1 MRVVIVSKT
10 FVAETAQRQLEWIA
24 RQSDIELTLVTPS
37 FWRSDDGR
45 RLPFVPRFTEG
56 YQVRK
61 APVTFN
67 GQYHFYFYPSLGAI
81 LRQERPDVLHIDEEP
96 YNPAGAQ
103 AQRIADAVGART
115 VFVSWQNLYRT
126 YPAPYAWIERYNFR
140 RAAAII
146 AGNADA
152 ADVLRRKGYS
162 GPIAIFSVHGI
173 DPDIYHPLPRT
184 APSDAFVI
192 GYLGR
197 LVLYKGVSM
206 LIEALQGMPDHCR
219 LRLVGSGSDERAL
232 RRIASE
238 RGVAER
244 VEFVPAIATADVPYA
259 LAGMDVLAVPSLTQP
274 NWKEQFGRVL
284 VEAMA
289 CGIPVVGSDSG
300 EIPRVIGAA
309 GMVVP
314 EGDVEALRA
323 GLLRLVNDAAMR
335 ERFSRAGRALV
346 LEQFTQERVAR
357 RTVAVYHEALGLRET
372 RA

>member
-24 RQSDIELTLVTPS
+24 RQPDIELTLVTPP

-45 RLPFVPRFTEG
+45 RLPFVQRFTAG

-61 APVTFN
+61 VPVAFN
-67 GQYHFYFYPSLGAI
+67 GQYHFYFYPGLGAVV
-81 LRQERPDVLHIDEEP
+81 RQQRPDVLHIDEEP

-126 YPAPYAWIERYNFR
+126 YPAPYAWIERFNYR
-140 RAAAII
+140 HAAAII

-152 ADVLRRKGYS
+152 ANVLRRKGYI
-162 GPIAIFSVHGI
+162 GPTAVFSVHGI
-173 DPDIYHPLPRT
+173 DPDIYCPVPRT
-184 APSDAFVI
+184 SSSDAFVI

-197 LVLYKGVSM
+197 LVLYKGVGL

-219 LRLVGSGSDERAL
+219 LRLVGSGPDERAL

-244 VEFVPAIATADVPYA
+244 VDFVPAIATAEVPHA
-259 LAGMDVLAVPSLTQP
+259 LADMDVLAAPSLTQP

-284 VEAMA
+284 VEGMA
-289 CGIPVVGSDSG
+289 CGVPVIGSDSG
-300 EIPRVIGAA
+300 EIPHVIGAA
-309 GMVVP
+309 GMIVP
-314 EGDVEALRA
+314 EGDVEALRV
-323 GLLRLVNDAAMR
+323 GLLRLARDAAMR
-335 ERFSRAGRALV
+335 ERFSRAGRAWV
-346 LEQFTQERVAR
+346 LERFTQERVAR
-357 RTVAVYHEALGLRET
+357 KTVAVYHEALGHREA
-372 RA
+372 RG

>member
-24 RQSDIELTLVTPS
+24 RQPDIELTLVTPP

-45 RLPFVPRFTEG
+45 RLPFIPRFVEG

-61 APVTFN
+61 VPVAFN
-67 GQYHFYFYPSLGAI
+67 GRYHFYFYPELGAVV
-81 LRQERPDVLHIDEEP
+81 RQQRPDVLHIDEEP

-115 VFVSWQNLYRT
+115 VFVAWQNLYRT
-126 YPAPYAWIERYNFR
+126 YPAPYAWIERYNYR
-140 RAAAII
+140 HTAAII

-152 ADVLRRKGYS
+152 ADALRRKGYT
-162 GPIAIFSVHGI
+162 GPIATFSVHGI
-173 DPDIYHPLPRT
+173 DPDIYRPLPRIST
-184 APSDAFVI
+184 TDAFII

-197 LVLYKGVSM
+197 LVLYKGVGL
-206 LIEALQGMPDHCR
+206 LIETLQGLPDHCR
-219 LRLVGSGSDERAL
+219 LRLVGSGPDERVL

-244 VEFVPAIATADVPYA
+244 VEFVPAIATADVPQA
-259 LAGMDVLAVPSLTQP
+259 LADMDVLAAPSLTQP

-289 CGIPVVGSDSG
+289 CGVPVIGSDSG
-300 EIPRVIGAA
+300 EIPHVIGAA
-309 GMVVP
+309 GMIVP
-314 EGDVEALRA
+314 EGDIEALQV
-323 GLLRLVNDAAMR
+323 GLLRLAQDAAMR
-335 ERFSRAGRALV
+335 ERFSRAGRARV
-346 LEQFTQERVAR
+346 LERFTQEQVAR
-357 RTVAVYHEALGLRET
+357 RTVAVYHEALGVGEARG
-372 RA
+372 